1 MSNVNFCSCNDI
13 YTRKRNHH
21 GVVCTRCNP
30 QNIESLLVPN
40 EIKAYKT
47 WNFDFEIGFSDNRM
61 ARQQGWSDFNI
72 LPPPNISK
80 LDDYDFVKPWTIP
93 PIVFMAIIKHLILI
107 AVVDFIC

>member
-1 MSNVNFCSCNDI
+1 MNEILVSNVNFCYCNDI

-21 GVVCTRCNP
+21 GVVCTMCNP

-47 WNFDFEIGFSDNRM
+47 WNFDFETGFSDNRM
-61 ARQQGWSDFNI
+61 VRQQAWSDFNI

-80 LDDYDFVKPWTIP
+80 LDDNDFVKPWTNSAHCIYGNH
-93 PIVFMAIIKHLILI
+93 KTESLL
-107 AVVDFIC
+107 